1 MLSIFN
7 SKPPKDDQRTV
18 ESARYEPRL
27 EADRMTV
34 ERLFEAI
41 DQATAGDT
49 TLLFTIYRD
58 YLLGDPH
65 IQSEFGKRK
74 LAVLGDTISI
84 SPADRNKPD
93 DVAAADFIKAQIP
106 RGIPGW
112 RHACSHLLD
121 STLWPVSV
129 LEKVFRLENGRYVID
144 RLVPVPYHLLDF
156 REGTLRLKDQAA
168 DGQTLTSTQA
178 VDPNRYIVHR
188 GHLLTSPDNFGG
200 PFRSILFWTL
210 FCNNDRSWWIRF
222 LDRFGSPFLVGKY
235 TPGDTAAKDLLVRA
249 FSAATHL
256 FGLAVSKSV
265 DIELKEATSGNG
277 DAFEKFFMVAR
288 REQSKLIIGQ
298 TLSAEAANPGLGDG
312 GSDLHSQVRDDI
324 RQFDAVMLL
333 EAAINDQLVK
343 QLLFINGFSGQPP
356 SINWG
361 SASTAQLKAKVSV
374 IKELYLAGAE
384 LADES
389 YKTLS
394 DELGFA
400 IKRRTFAG
408 DIMPPI
414 SPLSAEPYYRRR
426 QLP

>member
-1 MLSIFN
+1 MSILSFFK

-18 ESARYEPRL
+18 ESARYEPKM
-27 EADRMTV
+27 EADRLTV

-84 SPADRNKPD
+84 SPADRNKPE
-93 DVAAADFIKAQIP
+93 DVAAADFIRQQIP
-106 RGIPGW
+106 RGIKGW

-144 RLVPVPYHLLDF
+144 RLVPVPYHLFDF
-156 REGTLRLKDQAA
+156 REGYLRIKDQDG
-168 DGQTLTSTQA
+168 DGQALTTTQD

-188 GHLLTSPDNFGG
+188 GHLLTTPDNYGG

-235 TPGDTAAKDLLVRA
+235 DSKDSSAKDLLVKA

-256 FGLAVSKSV
+256 FGLAVSKTV
-265 DIELKEATSGNG
+265 DIELKEASGGNG
-277 DAFEKFFMVAR
+277 DAFERFFLVAR

-312 GSDLHSQVRDDI
+312 GSELHGQVRDDI

-333 EAAINDQLVK
+333 ESAINDQLVK
-343 QLLFINGFSGQPP
+343 QLLYINGFSGQPP
-356 SINWG
+356 TINWG
-361 SASTAQLKAKVSV
+361 SASTAQLKAKVGI

-384 LADES
+384 LEDES
-389 YKTLS
+389 YKALS
-394 DELGFA
+394 AELGFA
-400 IKRRTFAG
+400 VKRRTFAG
-408 DIMPPI
+408 DMLQQQVM
-414 SPLSAEPYYRRR
+414 PLSADPYYRRR
-426 QLP
+426 